1 MTSRL
6 PTGRRREGLARP
18 LLALTRPYRLHLAAL
33 VVFSFTGSMLEA
45 GFLVVVTNVTLA
57 IAEGKGDLTLIPGF
71 TFPVGSL
78 VLAAAVVLVLRLLLA
93 VSSVWLSASTSKKV
107 LVAQRERLTRSY
119 LSADW
124 STQHSEAAGR
134 LQQLLVFAGNS
145 SAMVG
150 TGLGVVTAGLSLV
163 AFLATALFVS
173 PLATGMVV
181 VGLAALSAVL
191 VPLRRWIQR
200 RADLGAQRSLQFAR
214 SIAELGSLGMA
225 MQTFGVREKF
235 TQRID
240 ELSRRDAR
248 AALAVDVLKGEVGPV
263 YSFLAYCALLGG
275 VTAAQ
280 SLGSGNLS
288 EIGAVLILML
298 RSLSYGQNLQNS
310 FASMASL
317 APYVHQV
324 EDAIDSY
331 THARATDGDL
341 TPDRVT
347 PLLLQDVAF
356 SYDPERGSAISGVTL
371 EIGRGECLGII
382 GPSGSGKSTLVQL
395 LLGLREPTEGAI
407 TVDGVPLPRV
417 RRDFWNHRV
426 SFVPQDA
433 LLLTGT
439 VAENI
444 RFFRDGL
451 DDEALRRAAGQANFH
466 KDIQGLPDGFRTH
479 IGERGGQL
487 SGGQRQRLSIARAL
501 VGGPELLI
509 LDEPTSALDGE
520 SEALIRRTLS
530 ELRGQVT
537 IVLVAHRMSTLD
549 VCDRILVVESGRVT
563 GLDTPANLKHAN
575 AFYRNALAIAGIE

>member
-1 MTSRL
+1 MPRT
-6 PTGRRREGLARP
+6 PRRGPRPSLARP
-18 LLALTRPYRLHLAAL
+18 LLALVRPYRLHLAAL
-33 VVFSFTGSMLEA
+33 VALSFVGSMLEA
-45 GFLVVVTNVTLA
+45 GFLVLVTNLTMA
-57 IAEGKGDLTLIPGF
+57 IAAGKTD
-71 TFPVGSL
+71 
-78 VLAAAVVLVLRLLLA
+78 VVLVAGFALPVKSAALGAAVLLVVRLAMA
-93 VSSVWLSASTSKKV
+93 VNSVWLSASTSKKV
-107 LVAQRERLTRSY
+107 LVAQRERLTMSY
-119 LSADW
+119 LWSDW

-134 LQQLLVFAGNS
+134 LQQLLSFAGNS

-150 TGLGVVTAGLSLV
+150 TGLGVVTAGLSLL

-173 PLATGMVV
+173 PVATGMVV
-181 VGLAALSAVL
+181 IGLVALSAIL
-191 VPLRRWIQR
+191 VPLRRWIQH
-200 RADLGAQRSLQFAR
+200 RANIGAQRSLRFAR
-214 SIAELGSLGMA
+214 SIAELGSLGME
-225 MQTFGVREKF
+225 MQTFGVRDKF
-235 TQRID
+235 THRID

-248 AALAVDVLKGEVGPV
+248 AALAVDVLKGEVPPV

-280 SLGSGNLS
+280 SFGTANLS
-288 EIGAVLILML
+288 EMGAVLILML

-317 APYVHQV
+317 APYVQQV
-324 EDAIDSY
+324 EDAIGAY

-341 TPDRVT
+341 VPNRVT
-347 PLLLQDVAF
+347 PLALQEVGF
-356 SYDPERGSAISGVTL
+356 SYAPERGNAISGVTL
-371 EIGRGECLGII
+371 DLARGECLGVI

-395 LLGLREPTEGAI
+395 LLGLREPTQGTI
-407 TVDGVPLPRV
+407 SVDGTPLPRV
-417 RRDFWNHRV
+417 TRGFWTRRV

-439 VAENI
+439 VADNI
-444 RFFRDGL
+444 RFFRDGFADAQL
-451 DDEALRRAAGQANFH
+451 LRAAEKANFLN
-466 KDIQGLPDGFRTH
+466 DIQALPAGLGTH
-479 IGERGGQL
+479 VGERGGQL

-501 VGGPELLI
+501 VGDPELLI

-563 GLDTPANLKHAN
+563 GLDTPANLKRSN
-575 AFYRNALAIAGIE
+575 DFYRNALAIAGMM